1 MIKKI
6 LRKIFPNV
14 VRARYMAPYLVNYKN
29 TKRKYYAKSGANTQ
43 LFGPLTLEPEC
54 IELDDYTRL
63 QPGVRVI
70 NSGGRLVVK
79 KFSAIGAGVTI
90 IASEHVPTVGIPQFL
105 STLHINDVAS
115 TVVVEEDA
123 WVGAESI
130 LLSHSRIGRGAVV
143 AAGSVVTKPIPPYAV
158 VAGSPAR
165 IIKVRF
171 TKEQIMAHEA
181 ILYPPEERMKPEDL
195 DTLFETT
202 YKGLGT
208 IGVNDISPEDYT
220 KLCECKDLMGIKNY
234 ENGK

>member
-29 TKRKYYAKSGANTQ
+29 TKKKYYAKSGPNTQ
-43 LFGPLTLEPEC
+43 LFGPLTLEPQC

-70 NSGGRLVVK
+70 NSGGKLVVK
-79 KFSAIGAGVTI
+79 KFSAVGAGVTI

-105 STLHINDVAS
+105 STLHINDTES
-115 TVVVEEDA
+115 TVVIEEDV

-130 LLSHSRIGRGAVV
+130 LLSHSHIGRGAVV

-158 VAGSPAR
+158 VAGSPAK

-171 TKEQIMAHEA
+171 TKEQIIAHEA
-181 ILYPPEERMKPEDL
+181 ILYPPQERMNPAEL
-195 DTLFETT
+195 EALFETT

-208 IGVNDISPEDYT
+208 IGVTDMSPEDYT
-220 KLCECKDLMGIKNY
+220 TLCESKELMGIKNY
-234 ENGK
+234 ENCK